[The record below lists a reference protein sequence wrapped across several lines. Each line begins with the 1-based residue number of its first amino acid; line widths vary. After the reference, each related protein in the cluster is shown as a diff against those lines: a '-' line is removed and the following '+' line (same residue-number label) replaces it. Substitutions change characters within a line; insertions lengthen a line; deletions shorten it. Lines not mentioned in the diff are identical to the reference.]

1 MQVIRFILGRI
12 ILFLDWVTSPRP
24 VLVSNHRL
32 SEIEKFTS
40 NMIMY
45 EFKACPF
52 CVRVRRFMKR
62 NNINNT
68 TKDARKDKLAA
79 QELIDG
85 GGKLQ
90 VPWLAITKDD
100 GSVDWMYE
108 SKDIINLFSKELE
121 IN

>member
-1 MQVIRFILGRI
+1 
-12 ILFLDWVTSPRP
+12 
-24 VLVSNHRL
+24 
-32 SEIEKFTS
+32 
-40 NMIMY
+40 MIMY

-62 NNINNT
+62 NNINIT

-90 VPWLAITKDD
+90 VPCLAITKDD

-108 SKDIINLFSKELE
+108 SKDIITFFSKELE